1 MALRIFGNALKAGW
15 RPDEVAGLIAGTQ
28 KPDGEI
34 PWSPGGKTDPW
45 DHVEAAMGLGIGGRF
60 AEARRAFAWLVRNQR
75 KDGAWYAAYRD
86 GRPEDLT
93 LDTNMT
99 SYIAVGVFHHY
110 LLTRDRAF
118 LDEMWTPVSRAIEF
132 ALSLQN
138 ETGEIFWARSPEG
151 KVDPMALLTGSSSV
165 YLSLKCGLVIAAKL
179 GKSRPRW
186 AKALRALG
194 EAIRERPA
202 LFNMTKSRFS
212 MDWFY
217 PILCGAVT
225 GERAQE
231 RVNRYW
237 KKFVV
242 KDRGVRCVSDQPWI
256 TMAETSELCIAL
268 AAMGNRKLSEIV
280 FAWIQD
286 NRYEDGSYWC
296 GYTLPDRVIWPEEK
310 LTWTNAAVLLA
321 ADALYNITPAGSLF
335 SHRFWQAPE
344 MAALTG
350 EAAPDGRVATREDP
364 GVQPSLF
371 PVAREDLRQTVR
383 PG

>member
-1 MALRIFGNALKAGW
+1 MALRIFGDALKAGW
-15 RPDEVAGLIAGTQ
+15 RPDAVAGLIADTQ

-34 PWSPGGKTDPW
+34 PWSPGDKTDPW

-60 AEARRAFAWLVRNQR
+60 REARNAFAWMVRNQR
-75 KDGAWYAAYRD
+75 KDGAWHAAYRD

-110 LLTRDRAF
+110 LLTRDRGF
-118 LDEMWTPVSRAIEF
+118 LQEMWTPVSRAVEF
-132 ALSLQN
+132 ALTLQN
-138 ETGEIFWARSPEG
+138 KTGEIYWAKSPEG

-165 YLSLKCGLVIAAKL
+165 YLSLKCALVIAGKL
-179 GKSRPRW
+179 GKSRPGWR
-186 AKALRALG
+186 KALQNLG
-194 EAIRERPA
+194 DAIRERPA

-225 GERAQE
+225 GEQAQH
-231 RVNRYW
+231 RVDRYW

-242 KDRGVRCVSDQPWI
+242 KDCGVRCVSDQPWI

-268 AAMGNRKLSEIV
+268 AAMGNLRLSEIV
-280 FAWIQD
+280 FTWIQD

-296 GYTLPDRVIWPEEK
+296 GYTLPDRVIWPAEK

-335 SHRFWQAPE
+335 SHRFWQAQE

-350 EAAPDGRVATREDP
+350 EAAPDLGLETRDDAVLQSPLFPATPEDP
-364 GVQPSLF
+364 
-371 PVAREDLRQTVR
+371 RQTVH

>member
-1 MALRIFGNALKAGW
+1 MALRIFGDAFKAGW
-15 RPDEVAGLIAGTQ
+15 SPDEVAGLIAGTQ
-28 KPDGEI
+28 KPSGEI

-60 AEARRAFAWLVRNQR
+60 AEARHAFAWLVRNQR

-93 LDTNMT
+93 LDSNMT

-118 LDEMWTPVSRAIEF
+118 LDEMWMPVSRAIEF

-165 YLSLKCGLVIAAKL
+165 YLSLKCGLVIAAKV

-225 GERAQE
+225 DERAQQ

-321 ADALYNITPAGSLF
+321 ADALYNITPAGRLF

-350 EAAPDGRVATREDP
+350 EGAPDGRLPTREAP
-364 GVQPSLF
+364 GVQHPLL
-371 PVAREDLRQTVR
+371 PVPKEDIRQPVH